1 LLKQLRGESS
11 KSLTVKKM
19 KNSVFVR
26 SATALTAGALFIV
39 TGCNKSPQAT
49 AQKDDHGHD
58 HPSGPPHGGTPV
70 KVGEH
75 DFHLELVNDPQAGKM
90 LAFVMDDHM
99 EHAESVPPTTFDL
112 VAKMGGQEHRA
123 TFKAGEE
130 STPPTTNISVFSA
143 SADWFKTATNFD
155 GVIPTITLKG
165 ETFTN
170 VTFTFPKG
178 TRHSH

>member
-1 LLKQLRGESS
+1 
-11 KSLTVKKM
+11 M
-19 KNSVFVR
+19 KNSVFAR
-26 SATALTAGALFIV
+26 SITALTVCTSFIV
-39 TGCNKSPQAT
+39 AGCNKSSQTT
-49 AQKDDHGHD
+49 AQKTGDHGHE

-75 DFHLELVNDPQAGKM
+75 DFHLELVNDPQVGKM
-90 LAFVMDDHM
+90 LAYVLDDHM

-112 VAKMGGQEHRA
+112 IAIIAGREHRA
-123 TFKAGEE
+123 TFNPGEA
-130 STPPTTNISVFSA
+130 STPSTTNISVFSA
-143 SADWFKTATNFD
+143 NADWLKTATNFE

-170 VTFTFPKG
+170 VTFTYPKG